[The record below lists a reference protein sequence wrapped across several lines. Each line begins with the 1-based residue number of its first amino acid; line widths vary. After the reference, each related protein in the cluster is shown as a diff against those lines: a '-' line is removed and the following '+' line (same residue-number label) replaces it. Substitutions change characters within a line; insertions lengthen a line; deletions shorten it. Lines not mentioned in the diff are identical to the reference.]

1 MIRKMLII
9 ILFIPLIIRAQ
20 DSLQVNET
28 LRIQTLFDSL
38 KTHPQT
44 KSDELNMEKAL
55 LGKRIVTGMLY
66 PKINA
71 YGRYE
76 YASTPSGMLPLA
88 PNDLF
93 TMIKDQSI
101 PQPFS
106 QNIFRIG
113 AGVSMPV
120 FAMSIY
126 TTASKAKKLYHSAEA
141 QAFINLQKN
150 EALIVSSNANLQYLN
165 ALLSSLEKKK
175 ASLTK
180 TEEMIQLQVKNGR
193 ASKAALLKIKN
204 AVNEVS
210 IIENNISQQ
219 REAAIATIRSLT
231 GIHLAAPIPMIQTG
245 TYQNGDFKVLEP
257 LMRKIEADKLAWQSE
272 KQKLVPSIFLD
283 GNYNHS
289 MAQAYNN
296 ELHIDEDYGTVA
308 LTLNIPIF
316 TKSQYATIKKTKLE
330 YESSENELARMR
342 LELSSQANE
351 LENNLPLLNSSIELY
366 KQSIKDKKELL
377 KIAKTSYL
385 SHRMT
390 VEDYLKYEDDVVLEE
405 SNLYKTQAKK
415 WQTLMQLAVIYGN
428 NIEQI
433 VK

>member
-1 MIRKMLII
+1 MKNKILLII
-9 ILFIPLIIRAQ
+9 LLFPVLMQAQ
-20 DSLQVNET
+20 G
-28 LRIQTLFDSL
+28 IQSIGTLFDSL

-88 PNDLF
+88 PNDLLN
-93 TMIKDQSI
+93 MVKDQTI

-120 FAMSIY
+120 FALSIY
-126 TTASKAKKLYHSAEA
+126 TTASKARMMYHSAEA
-141 QAFINLQKN
+141 QAYINLQKN

-165 ALLSSLEKKK
+165 SLLNSLKKK
-175 ASLTK
+175 KSSLTK
-180 TEEMIQLQVKNGR
+180 TLQMIQLQVENGR
-193 ASKAALLKIKN
+193 ASKTALLKIKN
-204 AVNEVS
+204 ALNEVG
-210 IIENNISQQ
+210 IIENNIRQQ
-219 REAAIATIRSLT
+219 QQAAIATIRSLT
-231 GIHLAAPIPMIQTG
+231 GISMDTPVEMMQTG
-245 TYQNGDFKVLEP
+245 TYQDGDFKILDP
-257 LMRKIEADKLAWQSE
+257 LRRKTEADKLAWRAE
-272 KQKLVPSIFLD
+272 KQKLAPSVFLD

-296 ELHIDEDYGTVA
+296 DLHLSEDYGTMA

-316 TKSQYATIKKTKLE
+316 TKSQYSTIKKAKLD
-330 YESSENELARMR
+330 YESSMNDLDKMR
-342 LELSSQANE
+342 LELASQASE
-351 LENNLPLLNSSIELY
+351 LENNLPILNNSIELY
-366 KQSIKDKKELL
+366 TQSVKDKKELL
-377 KIAKTSYL
+377 KISKTSYL

-405 SNLYKTQAKK
+405 SNLYKTRAKK
-415 WQTLMQLAVIYGN
+415 WQTLVQLAVIFGN
-428 NIEQI
+428 DIEQI

>member
-1 MIRKMLII
+1 MKNKILLII
-9 ILFIPLIIRAQ
+9 LLFPALMQAQ
-20 DSLQVNET
+20 G
-28 LRIQTLFDSL
+28 IQSIGTLFDSL

-88 PNDLF
+88 PNDLLN
-93 TMIKDQSI
+93 MVKDQTI

-120 FAMSIY
+120 FALSIY
-126 TTASKAKKLYHSAEA
+126 TTASKARMMYHSAEA
-141 QAFINLQKN
+141 QAYINLQKN

-165 ALLSSLEKKK
+165 SLLNSLKKK
-175 ASLTK
+175 KSSLTK
-180 TEEMIQLQVKNGR
+180 TLQMIQLQVENGR
-193 ASKAALLKIKN
+193 ASKTALLKIKN
-204 AVNEVS
+204 ALNEVG
-210 IIENNISQQ
+210 IIENNIRQQ
-219 REAAIATIRSLT
+219 QQAAIATIRSLT
-231 GIHLAAPIPMIQTG
+231 GISMDTPVEMMQTG
-245 TYQNGDFKVLEP
+245 TYQDGDFKILDP
-257 LMRKIEADKLAWQSE
+257 LRRKTEADKLAWRAE
-272 KQKLVPSIFLD
+272 KQKLAPSVFLD

-296 ELHIDEDYGTVA
+296 DLHLSEDYGTMA

-316 TKSQYATIKKTKLE
+316 TKSQYSTIKKAKLD
-330 YESSENELARMR
+330 YESSMNDLDKMR
-342 LELSSQANE
+342 LELASQASE
-351 LENNLPLLNSSIELY
+351 LENNLPILNNSIELY
-366 KQSIKDKKELL
+366 TQSVKDKKELL
-377 KIAKTSYL
+377 KISKTSYL

-405 SNLYKTQAKK
+405 SNLYKTRAKK
-415 WQTLMQLAVIYGN
+415 WQTLVQLAVIFGN
-428 NIEQI
+428 DIEQI

>member
-1 MIRKMLII
+1 MKNKILLII
-9 ILFIPLIIRAQ
+9 LLFPVLMQAQ
-20 DSLQVNET
+20 GVQSIE
-28 LRIQTLFDSL
+28 TLFDSL

-88 PNDLF
+88 PNNLLN
-93 TMIKDQSI
+93 MVQDQSI

-120 FAMSIY
+120 FALSIY
-126 TTASKAKKLYHSAEA
+126 TTASKAKMMYHSAEA
-141 QAFINLQKN
+141 QAYINLQKN

-165 ALLSSLEKKK
+165 SLLNALKKK
-175 ASLTK
+175 KSSLTK
-180 TEEMIQLQVKNGR
+180 TLQMIQLQVENGR
-193 ASKAALLKIKN
+193 ASKTALLKIKN
-204 AVNEVS
+204 AINEVG
-210 IIENNISQQ
+210 IIENNIRQQ
-219 REAAIATIRSLT
+219 QQAAIATVRSLT
-231 GIHLAAPIPMIQTG
+231 GIRLDTPVEMMQTG
-245 TYQNGDFKVLEP
+245 TYQDGDFKILDP
-257 LMRKIEADKLAWQSE
+257 LRRKTEADKLAWRAE
-272 KQKLVPSIFLD
+272 KQKLAPSVFLD

-296 ELHIDEDYGTVA
+296 DLHLSEDYGTVA

-316 TKSQYATIKKTKLE
+316 TKSQYSTIKKTKLD
-330 YESSENELARMR
+330 YESSMNDLNKMKLELA
-342 LELSSQANE
+342 SQASE
-351 LENNLPLLNSSIELY
+351 LENNLPILNNSIELY
-366 KQSIKDKKELL
+366 KQSVKDKKELL
-377 KIAKTSYL
+377 KISKTSYL

-405 SNLYKTQAKK
+405 SNLYKTHAKK
-415 WQTLMQLAVIYGN
+415 WQTLMQLAVIFGN
-428 NIEQI
+428 EIEQI